1 MDAIPE
7 TPSAEERTM
16 SIRRHFIT
24 IRPRAARLDAAND
37 AMPQRITIAGRQVD
51 VTEDNRDMVLRVI
64 DNDAAAAF
72 EAATYGRPY
81 RSRVAIAA

>member
-1 MDAIPE
+1 
-7 TPSAEERTM
+7 M

-24 IRPRAARLDAAND
+24 FRPQTTRRDAAND
-37 AMPQRITIAGRQVD
+37 AMPRTITIAGRRVD
-51 VTEDNRDMVLRVI
+51 VTEGNRDMVLRVI